1 MISRIWYKFLNNL
14 GKWPCDRNMKS
25 IEIFDGLYGKGLDI
39 GHDGEYTF
47 KSDNIT
53 RLNIHPGN
61 NIDVVYD
68 GGIIP
73 FEDKTFD
80 KILLRCVLE
89 HVNDPENLLKEAS
102 RILKE
107 NGVMVIEVPFINP
120 VHAAPID
127 NFRFT
132 PNGLKIILINQKL
145 QIDSIFYTED
155 HNWAIKWLLWQRLK
169 ESNEIGLKYFLKFIF
184 LKYFINPLFL
194 RSRTPDEKN
203 FAQFGCIVKKVNYT

>member
-1 MISRIWYKFLNNL
+1 MISRLWYYYLKNL
-14 GKWPCDRNMKS
+14 GKWPCARNMES
-25 IEIFDGLYGKGLDI
+25 IEIFNGLYGKGLDI

-53 RLNIHPGN
+53 RLNIYPGE

-68 GGIIP
+68 GDIIP

-80 KILLRCVLE
+80 KILLRCILE
-89 HVNDPENLLKEAS
+89 HVNNPESLLKEAS
-102 RILKE
+102 RTLKE

-120 VHAAPID
+120 IHAAPID

-132 PNGLKIILINQKL
+132 PNGLKIILSAQNL

-155 HNWAIKWLLWQRLK
+155 HNWAIKWLLYT
-169 ESNEIGLKYFLKFIF
+169 I
-184 LKYFINPLFL
+184 
-194 RSRTPDEKN
+194 
-203 FAQFGCIVKKVNYT
+203 CHNYNLWNG

>member
-1 MISRIWYKFLNNL
+1 MISRLWYNFLKNI
-14 GKWPCDRNMKS
+14 GKWPCARNMES
-25 IEIFDGLYGKGLDI
+25 IEIFNGLYGKGLDI

-53 RLNIHPGN
+53 RLNIYPGE

-68 GGIIP
+68 GDIIP

-80 KILLRCVLE
+80 KILLRCILE
-89 HVNDPENLLKEAS
+89 HVNNPDSLLKEAS
-102 RILKE
+102 RTLKE

-120 VHAAPID
+120 IHAAPID

-132 PNGLKIILINQKL
+132 PNGLKIILSAQNL

-169 ESNEIGLKYFLKFIF
+169 ECDEVGLKYLLKFAF

-194 RSRTPDEKN
+194 RSTTPNEKN
-203 FAQFGCIVKKVNYT
+203 FSQFGCIVKKVTYT